1 MSNEAT
7 GPLKGLRLIEMG
19 QLLAGPF
26 CGQLMG
32 DFGSEVI
39 KIEQPTVGDPMRQ
52 WGRDKIN
59 GKSLWWP
66 ILARNKKC
74 ITLNARVPEGQEI
87 IKELV
92 KKSDFLLENFRPG
105 TLERWK
111 LGYDVL
117 SKVNPGIIMIRVS
130 GYGQTG
136 PYSHKAGYAAVG
148 EAMGGLRYV
157 IGDPST
163 PPSRAGISIGDTLAA
178 TFGCLGGLMALHN
191 RHETGKGQVVDSA
204 IYESVFNMM
213 ESLVSEYHGTGL
225 IRERTGSILPQ
236 VAPSNIYEAKDG
248 DFLIAANQDTVFARL
263 CEAMEKPELSEDE
276 RYATHEARGER
287 QEELDK
293 LINEWSKTKTVKELD
308 NILDS
313 AGVPSGLIYRAPEM
327 LEDAHFKAREAIIDI
342 TDKHIGPMKMQN
354 TFPKFSRTPGNV
366 RWTGPDHGEHNEE
379 IYKDLLGLSD
389 KEIGNYKD
397 KGII

>member
-1 MSNEAT
+1 MSNKAT

-117 SKVNPGIIMIRVS
+117 SEVNPGIIMIRVS

-191 RHETGKGQVVDSA
+191 RHQTGNGQVVDSA

-248 DFLIAANQDTVFARL
+248 DFLIAANQDTVFSRL
-263 CEAMEKPELSEDE
+263 CEAMERPELSEDE

-293 LINEWSKTKTVKELD
+293 LINEWSKTKTVQELD
-308 NILDS
+308 KILDD

-379 IYKDLLGLSD
+379 IYKDLLGLTD
-389 KEIGNYKD
+389 KEIGNYKE

>member
-117 SKVNPGIIMIRVS
+117 SEVNPGIIMIRVS

-191 RHETGKGQVVDSA
+191 RHQTGNGQVVDSA

-248 DFLIAANQDTVFARL
+248 DFLIAANQDTVFSRL
-263 CEAMEKPELSEDE
+263 CEAMERPELSEDE

-293 LINEWSKTKTVKELD
+293 LINEWSKTKTVQELD
-308 NILDS
+308 KILDD

-379 IYKDLLGLSD
+379 IYKDLLGLTD
-389 KEIGNYKD
+389 KEIGNYKE

>member
-117 SKVNPGIIMIRVS
+117 SEVNPGIIMIRVS

-191 RHETGKGQVVDSA
+191 RHQTGNGQVVDSA

-248 DFLIAANQDTVFARL
+248 DFLIAANQDTVFSRL
-263 CEAMEKPELSEDE
+263 CEAMERPELSEDA

-293 LINEWSKTKTVKELD
+293 LINEWSKTKTVQELD
-308 NILDS
+308 KILDD

-379 IYKDLLGLSD
+379 IYKDLLGLTD
-389 KEIGNYKD
+389 KEIGNYKE